1 MTSASLS
8 FSRASSPRV
17 RSALG
22 ELRSHAGGA
31 PSLTFDSRLPLCLP
45 GRQGKHAADLRL
57 SKAAQAGGMYQE
69 SAEAGTL
76 STHSQPE
83 GLQIQSL

>member
-1 MTSASLS
+1 MTSALS

-31 PSLTFDSRLPLCLP
+31 PSLTFDSLFPLRLP

-57 SKAAQAGGMYQE
+57 SKAAQAVIHGKE
-69 SAEAGTL
+69 SAEAGTFL
-76 STHSQPE
+76 THSQPE